1 MELQEYKFII
11 SPENIKSDLVF
22 VPYTGETD
30 ITTIIDPCCL
40 TATTISATTT
50 GTTGVY
56 LPMNYILS
64 GNTGGTSFLTGL
76 SVNIMLTESAVDLG
90 YYTPTDGL
98 MLQADVL
105 NNFIATANTI
115 NPYTYTFYNTS
126 DLEFIKFLQL
136 STYTLDW
143 GDGSPQQSVV
153 GITPLTHIYPTAS
166 NNYTI
171 TLTANSPWGISKVE
185 KPVTVPYSNV
195 TITNPQGNI
204 VFYPAGGS
212 WSATPISYDYIFTG
226 DSNTDVNDYY
236 SYNYTSVPFVITGF
250 TESTLNDL
258 SQYGPKINLAGGKYK
273 LGVQVTGNTGSIGTY
288 WGVDP
293 TGSYSAYTINGVNY
307 FDYEDYTIY
316 VVDSY
321 GLVPG
326 DLVLSALTK
335 NEALLNVIDE
345 PEIITNVFI
354 ERGKYTALE
363 NVMRLGEVDNVGDL
377 EKYGYKYF
385 NVEKVST

>member
-22 VPYTGETD
+22 VTYTGDTD

-56 LPMNYILS
+56 LPMDFLLS

-98 MLQADVL
+98 IIQADVL
-105 NNFIATANTI
+105 NNFIVTANTL
-115 NPYTYTFYNTS
+115 NPYTFTFYNTS

-136 STYTLDW
+136 SKYSLDW
-143 GDGSPQQSVV
+143 GDGSPIQPVL
-153 GITPLTHIYPTAS
+153 GITPLTHTYPTAP
-166 NNYTI
+166 NTYTI
-171 TLTANSPWGISKVE
+171 TLIASSPWGISKVE
-185 KPVTVPYSNV
+185 KTVTTPYTNV
-195 TITNPQGNI
+195 IITNPQGNI
-204 VFYPAGGS
+204 TFYPAGGT
-212 WSATPISYDYIFTG
+212 WTGTPISYDYIFTG
-226 DSNTDVNDYY
+226 DSNTDINDYY
-236 SYNYTSVPFVITGF
+236 SYNYTSVPFVVSGF

-258 SQYGPKINLAGGKYK
+258 AQYGPKINLAGGKYK
-273 LGVQVTGNTGSIGTY
+273 LGVQVTGTTGEIGTY

-293 TGSYSAYTINGVNY
+293 TGLYSAYTINGVNY
-307 FDYEDYTIY
+307 FDYEDFTIY
-316 VVDSY
+316 VTESY

-345 PEIITNVFI
+345 PEIITNVFV

-385 NVEKVST
+385 NIEKVST

>member
-1 MELQEYKFII
+1 
-11 SPENIKSDLVF
+11 
-22 VPYTGETD
+22 
-30 ITTIIDPCCL
+30 L

-56 LPMNYILS
+56 LPMDYLLS

-76 SVNIMLTESAVDLG
+76 SVNIMLTESAVDIG

-98 MLQADVL
+98 IIQADVL

-126 DLEFIKFLQL
+126 DLELIKFLQL
-136 STYTLDW
+136 CSYTLDW
-143 GDGSPQQSVV
+143 GDGSPIQSVV
-153 GITPLTHIYPTAS
+153 GITPLTHTYATGP

-171 TLTANSPWGISKVE
+171 TLTCNSPWGISKVQ
-185 KPVTVPYSNV
+185 KPITIPYSNV

-226 DSNTDVNDYY
+226 DSNTNVNDYY

-273 LGVQVTGNTGSIGTY
+273 LGVQVTGTTGAIGTY

-345 PEIITNVFI
+345 PEIVTNIFI